1 MEIRCF
7 WDFLVITAQDEA
19 NNAPGIPLERQV
31 GPSEANLGH
40 QVCTFGAIWWAS
52 QTILGASWASL
63 DAIWDPLEACW
74 TLFGLLWAIW
84 GTIWG
89 HPRAY

>member
-1 MEIRCF
+1 MKLRRF
-7 WDFLVITAQDEA
+7 RDFLVITVQDEA
-19 NNAPGIPLERQV
+19 KNASGILLERQV

-40 QVCTFGAIWWAS
+40 QVCTVRAIWWAS
-52 QTILGASWASL
+52 WTILGASWANL
-63 DAIWDPLEACW
+63 DAIGDPLGACW